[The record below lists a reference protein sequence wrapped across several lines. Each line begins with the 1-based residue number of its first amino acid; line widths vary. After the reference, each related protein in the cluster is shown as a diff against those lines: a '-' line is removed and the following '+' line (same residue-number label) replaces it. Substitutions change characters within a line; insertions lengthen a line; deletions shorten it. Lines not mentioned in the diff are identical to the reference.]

1 MQIHWRWLA
10 TFAAAAMLAG
20 CGAQAQQN
28 VANLSSSPT
37 STSRSKSAPA
47 SGERSP
53 LTYAHCMRSHGVLN
67 FPDPSSTGASTPGNL
82 DPSSPQY
89 QAASQ
94 ACRSLQPAGRTF
106 STSGAGSL
114 SPRRQAQLLAF
125 ARCMRSHGV
134 PSFADPT
141 ARGLTP
147 PAGIDPNSST
157 FQSATQ
163 ACHRFLPGAGQG
175 GVVTA
180 QRGGGS

>member
-10 TFAAAAMLAG
+10 TLAAAAMLAG

-28 VANLSSSPT
+28 VAHLSSSPT

-53 LTYAHCMRSHGVLN
+53 LTYAHCMRAHGVLN
-67 FPDPSSTGASTPGNL
+67 FPDPSSSGGSTPGDLN
-82 DPSSPQY
+82 PSSPQF

-106 STSGAGSL
+106 STSGAGAL

-125 ARCMRSHGV
+125 AKCMRSHGV
-134 PSFADPT
+134 PSFADPST
-141 ARGLTP
+141 RGITP
-147 PAGIDPNSST
+147 PAGIDPNSPA

-163 ACHRFLPGAGQG
+163 ACHRFLPGAAQG
-175 GVVTA
+175 GIVS